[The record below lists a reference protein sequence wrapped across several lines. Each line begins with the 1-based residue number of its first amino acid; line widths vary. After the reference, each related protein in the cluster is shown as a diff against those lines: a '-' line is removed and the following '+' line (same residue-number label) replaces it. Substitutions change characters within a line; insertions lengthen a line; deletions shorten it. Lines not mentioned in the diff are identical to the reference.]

1 MNNCIAAHII
11 AHSEDCSLL
20 FIKNGETMV
29 SINEHNKRPLAS
41 IYKLIIL
48 LAYVDQCKKG
58 TIHPNDQVH
67 FSQLKK
73 CWIHW
78 IDPAFLK
85 WYKAID
91 KEKKIKKECVALNEV
106 VKGMLQYSCNAN
118 TDYLLATLGIDTVNK
133 QLVAHHIG
141 DHDPVV
147 PISTSVLVS
156 LKDATINHTP
166 SSLGKVANECYEEML
181 KGKRIKDL
189 DLNLL
194 NDFDYNRQCRW
205 SDLLP
210 HASVHT
216 YGKIVQKI
224 QDLHK
229 DHREVQEV
237 MDWYSTLKTYKGFT
251 GGMKLG
257 YTPKVFNVALYTR
270 DSSGNEY
277 QLVYFL
283 NNLSIDQK
291 QAVEFASND
300 FNLNML
306 KDPLFADQLKN
317 QVDHVHIC

>member
-1 MNNCIAAHII
+1 MNNYIADHII
-11 AHSEDCSLL
+11 THPKDSSLL

-29 SINEHNKRPLAS
+29 GVNDHANRPLAS

-58 TIHPNDQVH
+58 KIHPNDQVH
-67 FSQLKK
+67 FSQLKRH
-73 CWIHW
+73 WIHW

-85 WYKAID
+85 WYNTIN
-91 KEKKIKKECVALNEV
+91 KEKKIKKECVALSEV

-118 TDYLLATLGIDTVNK
+118 TDYLLATLGIDAVNK
-133 QLVAHHIG
+133 QLVAHHI
-141 DHDPVV
+141 DHHDPVV

-156 LKDATINHTP
+156 LKDAKIDHTP
-166 SSLGKVANECYEEML
+166 SSLSKVANECFEEMI
-181 KGKRIKDL
+181 KGEKIEGL

-194 NDFDYNRQCRW
+194 NDFDYHMQCRW

-224 QDLHK
+224 QEVHK
-229 DHREVQEV
+229 DHKEVHQV
-237 MDWYSTLKTYKGFT
+237 MDWYGKLKSYKGFT

-270 DSSGNEY
+270 DPSGNEY

-283 NNLSIDQK
+283 NNLTVDQK
-291 QAVEFASND
+291 QSVEFASND

-306 KDPLFADQLKN
+306 KDPLFVDQLKN
-317 QVDHVHIC
+317 QVDHVNIY